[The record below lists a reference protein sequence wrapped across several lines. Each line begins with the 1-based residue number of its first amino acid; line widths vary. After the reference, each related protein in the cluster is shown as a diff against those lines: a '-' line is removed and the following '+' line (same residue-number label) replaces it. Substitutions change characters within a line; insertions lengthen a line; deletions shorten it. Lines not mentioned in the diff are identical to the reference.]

1 MTTRRAIGKANRP
14 RESND
19 ALQRRTI
26 PAKDVGVTLRISD
39 EALKER
45 DQIQEETIK
54 GAQDDQD
61 FAWR

>member
-1 MTTRRAIGKANRP
+1 MTTRQAIGKANRP

-19 ALQRRTI
+19 ASERRTI